1 MAFTVQPITDL
12 GCSENTTKLKTYA
25 YKKKKKEVMARVHE
39 KNFKSTRLMRLIQ
52 TKEFNHQ
59 QRNKKD
65 KKEFWCCKW
74 L

>member
-1 MAFTVQPITDL
+1 
-12 GCSENTTKLKTYA
+12 
-25 YKKKKKEVMARVHE
+25 MARVHE